1 MSNRDFIILMIL
13 SFMWSLSF
21 IFYRVGV
28 PEFGSLAFASLR
40 VVLAGLTMLVFVLI
54 SPKNRAG
61 IRDNWKVL
69 TLVGLFSAAIP
80 FILFAFSARSVN
92 AGVLAVL
99 NASVPMMSG
108 FIASTFFKD
117 RLSKK
122 QIIGLIIGV
131 IGVIIL
137 MSENLFG
144 GSGQGAESGSGL
156 QPMGYALLACVG
168 YAVGANI
175 TRNYLYDVSPVAITA
190 GSLIIA
196 SIIMLPIAV
205 YEFPYGKTISLTAW
219 TSVICI
225 GVFSTA
231 IALIF
236 MNQLIKSIG
245 PMRATSITLVIPIF
259 AIILG
264 YLLLGEAL
272 DTPAIIGSVVIL
284 FGTYLSLELSIKKM
298 MKSLRLTLNWSA
310 VF

>member
-1 MSNRDFIILMIL
+1 MTNRDLIIFITL

-21 IFYRVGV
+21 IFYRIGV

-40 VVLAGLTMLVFVLI
+40 VVLAGLTMLIFVLI
-54 SPKNRAG
+54 KKKNRQG
-61 IRDNWKVL
+61 IVKNWKVL

-80 FILFAFSARSVN
+80 FILFSFSARSVN

-122 QIIGLIIGV
+122 QILGLVIGV
-131 IGVIIL
+131 VGVIIL

-144 GSGQGAESGSGL
+144 EQAATSGSGL
-156 QPMGYALLACVG
+156 LSMGYALLACVG

-175 TRNYLYDVSPVAITA
+175 TRNYLDNVSPVAITA
-190 GSLIIA
+190 GSLIIG
-196 SIIMLPIAV
+196 SVIMLPVAL
-205 YEFPYGKTISLTAW
+205 YEFPYGKSISLMAW
-219 TSVICI
+219 VSVICI

-284 FGTYLSLELSIKKM
+284 FGTYLSLELSLKKM
-298 MKSLRLTLNWSA
+298 LKL
-310 VF
+310 

>member
-1 MSNRDFIILMIL
+1 MTNRDLIIFITL

-40 VVLAGLTMLVFVLI
+40 VILAGLTMLVFVLLKK
-54 SPKNRAG
+54 KNRQG
-61 IRDNWKVL
+61 IRENWKVL

-80 FILFAFSARSVN
+80 FVLFSLSARSVN

-122 QIIGLIIGV
+122 QILGLVIGV
-131 IGVIIL
+131 VGVIIL

-144 GSGQGAESGSGL
+144 EQAATSGSGL
-156 QPMGYALLACVG
+156 LSMGYALLACVG

-175 TRNYLYDVSPVAITA
+175 TRNYLDNVSPVAITA
-190 GSLIIA
+190 GSLIIG
-196 SIIMLPIAV
+196 SVIMLPVAL
-205 YEFPYGKTISLTAW
+205 YEFPYGKSISLMAW
-219 TSVICI
+219 VSVICI
-225 GVFSTA
+225 GVLSTA

-284 FGTYLSLELSIKKM
+284 FGTYLSLELSLKKM
-298 MKSLRLTLNWSA
+298 LKL
-310 VF
+310 

>member
-1 MSNRDFIILMIL
+1 MSNRDLIIFIIL

-21 IFYRVGV
+21 IFYRIGV

-40 VVLAGLTMLVFVLI
+40 VVLAGLTMLVFVILKK
-54 SPKNRAG
+54 KNRVG
-61 IRDNWKVL
+61 IRENWKVL
-69 TLVGLFSAAIP
+69 TLVGLFSAAVP

-99 NASVPMMSG
+99 NASVPMISG
-108 FIASTFFKD
+108 FIASVFFKD

-122 QIIGLIIGV
+122 QILGLVIGV
-131 IGVIIL
+131 IGVMIL

-144 GSGQGAESGSGL
+144 GQGAGSSSGL
-156 QPMGYALLACVG
+156 LPMGYALLACVG
-168 YAVGANI
+168 YALGANI
-175 TRNYLYDVSPVAITA
+175 TRNYLQNVSPVAITA

-196 SIIMLPIAV
+196 SVIMLPVAV
-205 YEFPYGKTISLTAW
+205 YEFPYGKSISVTAW
-219 TSVICI
+219 ISVICI

-245 PMRATSITLVIPIF
+245 PVRATSITLVIPIF

-272 DTPAIIGSVVIL
+272 DTPAIIGSMVIL
-284 FGTYLSLELSIKKM
+284 FGTYLSLNLSFKKM
-298 MKSLRLTLNWSA
+298 LKS
-310 VF
+310 

>member
-1 MSNRDFIILMIL
+1 MSNRDLTIFITL

-21 IFYRVGV
+21 IFYRIGV

-40 VVLAGLTMLVFVLI
+40 VVLAGITMLVFVLV
-54 SPKNRAG
+54 SKKNRQG
-61 IRDNWKVL
+61 IRENWKVL
-69 TLVGLFSAAIP
+69 TLVGLFSAAVP

-108 FIASTFFKD
+108 FIASVFFRD

-122 QIIGLIIGV
+122 QILGLVIGV
-131 IGVIIL
+131 IGVVIL

-144 GSGQGAESGSGL
+144 GQGAESGSGL
-156 QPMGYALLACVG
+156 LPMGYALLACVG

-175 TRNYLYDVSPVAITA
+175 TRNYLDNVSPVAITA

-196 SIIMLPIAV
+196 SVIMLPVAV
-205 YEFPYGKTISLTAW
+205 YEFPYGKSISITAW
-219 TSVICI
+219 VAVICI

-245 PMRATSITLVIPIF
+245 PVRATSITLVIPIF
-259 AIILG
+259 AIIFG

-272 DTPAIIGSVVIL
+272 DTPAIIGSMVIL
-284 FGTYLSLELSIKKM
+284 FGTYLSLELSFKKM
-298 MKSLRLTLNWSA
+298 LKS
-310 VF
+310 

>member
-1 MSNRDFIILMIL
+1 MTNRDLIIFITL

-21 IFYRVGV
+21 IFYRIGV

-54 SPKNRAG
+54 KKKNRQG
-61 IRDNWKVL
+61 IVKNWKVL

-80 FILFAFSARSVN
+80 FILFSFSARSVN

-122 QIIGLIIGV
+122 QILGLVIGV
-131 IGVIIL
+131 IGVVIL

-144 GSGQGAESGSGL
+144 DQSATLGSGL
-156 QPMGYALLACVG
+156 LPMGYALLACVG

-175 TRNYLYDVSPVAITA
+175 TRNYLDNVSPVAITA

-196 SIIMLPIAV
+196 SVIMLPVAL
-205 YEFPYGKTISLTAW
+205 YEFPYGKSISLTAW
-219 TSVICI
+219 VSVICI
-225 GVFSTA
+225 GVLSTA

-284 FGTYLSLELSIKKM
+284 FGTYLSLNLSIKKM
-298 MKSLRLTLNWSA
+298 LKS
-310 VF
+310 

>member
-1 MSNRDFIILMIL
+1 MTNRDLIIFITL

-21 IFYRVGV
+21 IFYRIGV

-54 SPKNRAG
+54 KKKNRQG
-61 IRDNWKVL
+61 IVKNWKVL

-80 FILFAFSARSVN
+80 FILFSFSARSVN

-122 QIIGLIIGV
+122 QILGLVIGV
-131 IGVIIL
+131 IGVVIL

-144 GSGQGAESGSGL
+144 EQSATSGSGL
-156 QPMGYALLACVG
+156 LPMGYALLACVG

-175 TRNYLYDVSPVAITA
+175 TRNYLDNVSPVAITA

-196 SIIMLPIAV
+196 SVIMLPVAF
-205 YEFPYGKTISLTAW
+205 YEFPYGKSISLTAW
-219 TSVICI
+219 VSVICI
-225 GVFSTA
+225 GVLSTA

-284 FGTYLSLELSIKKM
+284 FGTYLSLELSLKKM
-298 MKSLRLTLNWSA
+298 LKL
-310 VF
+310 

>member
-1 MSNRDFIILMIL
+1 MSNRDLIIFMTL

-21 IFYRVGV
+21 IFYRIGV

-40 VVLAGLTMLVFVLI
+40 VVLAGLTMLIFVLI
-54 SPKNRAG
+54 SKENRQG
-61 IRDNWKVL
+61 IRKNWKVL
-69 TLVGLFSAAIP
+69 TLVGMFSAAIP

-122 QIIGLIIGV
+122 QILGLIIGV
-131 IGVIIL
+131 VGVIIL
-137 MSENLFG
+137 MSESLFG
-144 GSGQGAESGSGL
+144 SQSAASDSSSL
-156 QPMGYALLACVG
+156 PMGYALLACVG

-205 YEFPYGKTISLTAW
+205 YEFPYGNTISLTAW
-219 TSVICI
+219 VSVICI

-245 PMRATSITLVIPIF
+245 PIRATSITLVIPIF

-298 MKSLRLTLNWSA
+298 LKS
-310 VF
+310 

>member
-1 MSNRDFIILMIL
+1 MTNRDLIIFITL

-21 IFYRVGV
+21 IFYRIGV

-54 SPKNRAG
+54 KKKNRQG
-61 IRDNWKVL
+61 IRENWKVL
-69 TLVGLFSAAIP
+69 TLVGLFSAAVP
-80 FILFAFSARSVN
+80 FILFSFSARSVN

-122 QIIGLIIGV
+122 QILGLVIGV

-144 GSGQGAESGSGL
+144 EQGEMLGSGSGL
-156 QPMGYALLACVG
+156 LPMGYALLACVG

-175 TRNYLYDVSPVAITA
+175 TRNYLSNVSPVAITA

-196 SIIMLPIAV
+196 SVIMLPVAL
-205 YEFPYGKTISLTAW
+205 YEFPYGKSISVTAW
-219 TSVICI
+219 VSVICI

-272 DTPAIIGSVVIL
+272 DTPAIIGSMVIL
-284 FGTYLSLELSIKKM
+284 FGTYLSLEISIKKM
-298 MKSLRLTLNWSA
+298 FKS
-310 VF
+310 

>member
-1 MSNRDFIILMIL
+1 MTNRDLIIFITL

-21 IFYRVGV
+21 IFYRIGV

-54 SPKNRAG
+54 KKKNRQG
-61 IRDNWKVL
+61 IVENWKML

-80 FILFAFSARSVN
+80 FILFSFSARSVN

-122 QIIGLIIGV
+122 QILGLVIGV
-131 IGVIIL
+131 IGIIIL

-144 GSGQGAESGSGL
+144 EQAATSGSGL
-156 QPMGYALLACVG
+156 LPMGYALLACVG

-175 TRNYLYDVSPVAITA
+175 TRSYLDNVSPVAITA

-196 SIIMLPIAV
+196 SVIMLPVAL
-205 YEFPYGKTISLTAW
+205 YAFPYGKSISLTAW
-219 TSVICI
+219 VSVICI
-225 GVFSTA
+225 GVLSTA
-231 IALIF
+231 VALIF

-298 MKSLRLTLNWSA
+298 LKS
-310 VF
+310 

>member
-1 MSNRDFIILMIL
+1 MSNRDLTIFITL

-21 IFYRVGV
+21 IFYRIGV

-40 VVLAGLTMLVFVLI
+40 VVLAGLTMLIFVLV
-54 SPKNRAG
+54 SKKNRQG
-61 IRDNWKVL
+61 IRENWRAL
-69 TLVGLFSAAIP
+69 TLVGMFSAAIP

-108 FIASTFFKD
+108 FIASVFFKD

-122 QIIGLIIGV
+122 QILGLVIGV
-131 IGVIIL
+131 IGVVIL

-144 GSGQGAESGSGL
+144 EQGATSGSGL
-156 QPMGYALLACVG
+156 LPMAYALLACVG
-168 YAVGANI
+168 YAAGANI
-175 TRNYLYDVSPVAITA
+175 TRNYLEKVSPVAITA

-196 SIIMLPIAV
+196 SVIMLPVAI
-205 YEFPYGKTISLTAW
+205 YEFPYGKSISLTAW
-219 TSVICI
+219 VAVICI

-272 DTPAIIGSVVIL
+272 DTPAIIGSMVIL
-284 FGTYLSLELSIKKM
+284 FGTYLSLELSFKKM
-298 MKSLRLTLNWSA
+298 LKS
-310 VF
+310 

>member
-1 MSNRDFIILMIL
+1 MSNRDLTIFITL

-21 IFYRVGV
+21 IFYRIGV

-40 VVLAGLTMLVFVLI
+40 VVLAGLTMLVFVLV
-54 SPKNRAG
+54 SKKNRQG
-61 IRDNWKVL
+61 IRENWKAL
-69 TLVGLFSAAIP
+69 TLVGMFSAAIP
-80 FILFAFSARSVN
+80 FTLFAFSARSVN

-108 FIASTFFKD
+108 FIASVFFKD

-122 QIIGLIIGV
+122 QILGLVIGV
-131 IGVIIL
+131 IGVVIL

-144 GSGQGAESGSGL
+144 EQGATSGSGL
-156 QPMGYALLACVG
+156 LPMAYALLACVG
-168 YAVGANI
+168 YAAGANI
-175 TRNYLYDVSPVAITA
+175 TRNYLEKVSPVAITA

-196 SIIMLPIAV
+196 SVIMLPVAI
-205 YEFPYGKTISLTAW
+205 YEFPYGKSISLTAW
-219 TSVICI
+219 VAVICI

-245 PMRATSITLVIPIF
+245 PVRATSITLVIPIF

-264 YLLLGEAL
+264 YLLLDEAL
-272 DTPAIIGSVVIL
+272 DTPAIIGSMVIL
-284 FGTYLSLELSIKKM
+284 FGTYLSLELSFKKM
-298 MKSLRLTLNWSA
+298 LKS
-310 VF
+310 

>member
-1 MSNRDFIILMIL
+1 MTNRDLIIFVTL

-21 IFYRVGV
+21 VFYRIGV

-40 VVLAGLTMLVFVLI
+40 VIFAGLVMLVFVLLKK
-54 SPKNRAG
+54 KNRVG
-61 IRDNWKVL
+61 IKQHWKML
-69 TLVGLFSAAIP
+69 ALVGLFSAALP
-80 FILFAFSARSVN
+80 FVLFSLSAQSVN

-108 FIASTFFKD
+108 FIARVFFKD

-122 QIIGLIIGV
+122 QALGLVIGV
-131 IGVIIL
+131 VGVIIL
-137 MSENLFG
+137 MSESLFG
-144 GSGQGAESGSGL
+144 GEQGKGL
-156 QPMGYALLACVG
+156 VEGLLPMGYALLACVG

-175 TRNYLYDVSPVAITA
+175 TKNYLYDVSPVAITA
-190 GSLIIA
+190 GSLIIG
-196 SIIMLPIAV
+196 SIIMLPVA
-205 YEFPYGKTISLTAW
+205 YSEFPYGQEISLKAW
-219 TSVICI
+219 VSVICI

-245 PMRATSITLVIPIF
+245 PTRATSITLVIPIF

-272 DTPAIIGSVVIL
+272 NIQAIIGSVVIL
-284 FGTYLSLELSIKKM
+284 FGTYLSLELSIKKILQSKTGARA
-298 MKSLRLTLNWSA
+298 KSL
-310 VF
+310 

>member
-1 MSNRDFIILMIL
+1 MSNRDLIIFMTL

-21 IFYRVGV
+21 IFYRIGV

-40 VVLAGLTMLVFVLI
+40 VVFAGMVMLVFVLI
-54 SPKNRAG
+54 SPKNREG

-80 FILFAFSARSVN
+80 FMLFAFSARSVN

-122 QIIGLIIGV
+122 QILGLIIGV

-137 MSENLFG
+137 MSESLFG
-144 GSGQGAESGSGL
+144 SQSASSESSL
-156 QPMGYALLACVG
+156 LPMGYALFACVG

-175 TRNYLYDVSPVAITA
+175 TRNYLYNVSPVAITA

-196 SIIMLPIAV
+196 SIIMLPLAV
-205 YEFPYGKTISLTAW
+205 YEFPYHKTISFTAW
-219 TSVICI
+219 MSVICI

-259 AIILG
+259 AIIFG

-298 MKSLRLTLNWSA
+298 LKS
-310 VF
+310 

>member
-1 MSNRDFIILMIL
+1 MTNRDLIIFLTL

-40 VVLAGLTMLVFVLI
+40 VILAGLTMLVFVLLKK
-54 SPKNRAG
+54 KNREG
-61 IRDNWKVL
+61 IRENWKML

-80 FILFAFSARSVN
+80 FVLFSLSARSVN

-122 QIIGLIIGV
+122 QILGLVIGV

-144 GSGQGAESGSGL
+144 EQAATSGSGL
-156 QPMGYALLACVG
+156 LSMGYALLACVG

-175 TRNYLYDVSPVAITA
+175 TRNYLDDVSPVAITA
-190 GSLIIA
+190 GSLIIG
-196 SIIMLPIAV
+196 SVIMLPVAF
-205 YEFPYGKTISLTAW
+205 YQFPYGKSISLNAW
-219 TSVICI
+219 VSVICI

-284 FGTYLSLELSIKKM
+284 FGTYLSLELSLKKM
-298 MKSLRLTLNWSA
+298 LKL
-310 VF
+310 

>member
-1 MSNRDFIILMIL
+1 MSNRDLIIFITL

-21 IFYRVGV
+21 IFYRIGV

-40 VVLAGLTMLVFVLI
+40 VVLAGLTMLVFVILKK
-54 SPKNRAG
+54 KNRVG
-61 IRDNWKVL
+61 IRENWRVL
-69 TLVGLFSAAIP
+69 TLVGLFSAAVP

-99 NASVPMMSG
+99 NASVPMISG
-108 FIASTFFKD
+108 FIASVFFKD

-122 QIIGLIIGV
+122 QILGLVIGV
-131 IGVIIL
+131 IGVMIL

-144 GSGQGAESGSGL
+144 GQGAGSGSGL
-156 QPMGYALLACVG
+156 LPMGYALLACVG
-168 YAVGANI
+168 YALGANI
-175 TRNYLYDVSPVAITA
+175 TRNYLENVSPVAITA

-196 SIIMLPIAV
+196 SVIMLPVAV
-205 YEFPYGKTISLTAW
+205 YEFPYGKSISVTAW
-219 TSVICI
+219 ISVICI

-245 PMRATSITLVIPIF
+245 PVRATSITLVIPIF

-272 DTPAIIGSVVIL
+272 DTPAIIGSMVIL
-284 FGTYLSLELSIKKM
+284 FGTYLSLNLSFKKM
-298 MKSLRLTLNWSA
+298 LKS
-310 VF
+310 

>member
-1 MSNRDFIILMIL
+1 MTNRDLIIFITL

-21 IFYRVGV
+21 IFYRIGV

-40 VVLAGLTMLVFVLI
+40 VVLAGLTMLVFVLLKK
-54 SPKNRAG
+54 KNREG
-61 IRDNWKVL
+61 ILENWKAL

-80 FILFAFSARSVN
+80 FVLFSLSARSVN
-92 AGVLAVL
+92 AGVLSVL

-117 RLSKK
+117 RLSKR
-122 QIIGLIIGV
+122 QILGLVIGV

-144 GSGQGAESGSGL
+144 EQNATSGSGL
-156 QPMGYALLACVG
+156 LPMGYALLACVG

-175 TRNYLYDVSPVAITA
+175 TKNYLDNVSPVAITA

-196 SIIMLPIAV
+196 SVIMLPVAF
-205 YEFPYGKTISLTAW
+205 YQFPYGKSISLKAW
-219 TSVICI
+219 VSVICI
-225 GVFSTA
+225 GIFSTA

-284 FGTYLSLELSIKKM
+284 FGTYLSLELSFKKKIK
-298 MKSLRLTLNWSA
+298 S
-310 VF
+310 

>member
-1 MSNRDFIILMIL
+1 MSNRDLTIFITL

-21 IFYRVGV
+21 IFYRIGV

-40 VVLAGLTMLVFVLI
+40 VVLAGLTMLVFVLV
-54 SPKNRAG
+54 SKKNRQG
-61 IRDNWKVL
+61 IRENWKAL
-69 TLVGLFSAAIP
+69 TLVGMFSAAIP

-108 FIASTFFKD
+108 FIASVFFKD

-122 QIIGLIIGV
+122 QILGLVIGV
-131 IGVIIL
+131 IGVVIL

-144 GSGQGAESGSGL
+144 EQGATSGSGL
-156 QPMGYALLACVG
+156 LPMAYALLACVG
-168 YAVGANI
+168 YAAGANI
-175 TRNYLYDVSPVAITA
+175 TRNYLEKVSPVAITA

-196 SIIMLPIAV
+196 SVIMLPVAV
-205 YEFPYGKTISLTAW
+205 YEFPYGKSISLTAW
-219 TSVICI
+219 VAVICI

-245 PMRATSITLVIPIF
+245 PVRATSITLVIPIF

-272 DTPAIIGSVVIL
+272 DTPAIIGSMVIL
-284 FGTYLSLELSIKKM
+284 FGTYLSLELSFKKM
-298 MKSLRLTLNWSA
+298 LKS
-310 VF
+310 